1 MTVLGNSSKG
11 KGIAMKACS
20 REFTKGIIVSNPL
33 FVLVLGFCPALAVT
47 IGIDQSIAY
56 SGALAFVLLGTSI
69 VVSSIRNIVPN
80 MVRIP
85 VFIVIVATFVTIVDL
100 TFEAYIPEMWRVL
113 GIYLPLLV
121 VNCIVLGRAEVF
133 ASKNPLS
140 RSVADALGMTAG
152 FALAMLLVT
161 IPRQLF
167 GTGSLEL
174 FGRQLL
180 ALPVLSEQPIVVLV
194 LPPGAFLVIGLL
206 LGLFRRLGVTKGE

>member
-1 MTVLGNSSKG
+1 
-11 KGIAMKACS
+11 MKAYL

-33 FVLVLGFCPALAVT
+33 FILVLGCCPALAVT

-56 SGALAFVLLGTSI
+56 SGGLAFVLLGTSI

-85 VFIVIVATFVTIVDL
+85 VFIVIVATFVTIVDI

-133 ASKNPLS
+133 ASKNPPPLS
-140 RSVADALGMTAG
+140 IADALGMTAG
-152 FALAMLLVT
+152 FSLAMLLVT

-174 FGRQLL
+174 FGNELL
-180 ALPVLSEQPIVVLV
+180 TLPVLSEHPISVLV

-206 LGLFRRLGVTKGE
+206 LGLFRRLGVIKGGY